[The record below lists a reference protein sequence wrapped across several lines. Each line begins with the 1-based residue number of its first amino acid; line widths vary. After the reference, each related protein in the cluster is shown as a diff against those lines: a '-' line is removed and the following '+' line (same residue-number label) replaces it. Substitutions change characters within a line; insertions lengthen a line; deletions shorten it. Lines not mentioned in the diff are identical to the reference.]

1 MSTGPLRGGGIIF
14 TWLNPA
20 VFITLVQKSTLKLD
34 YYSILE
40 HDINFKPIILKGLCA
55 VMEPH
60 NNNYF
65 V

>member
-1 MSTGPLRGGGIIF
+1 MSTGPLRGGGNIF

-20 VFITLVQKSTLKLD
+20 VLVQKSTLKLD

-65 V
+65 M